1 MCVGV
6 LFFVAENKKGFV
18 LYADLIHTI
27 SKLPNETKGKLFQLI
42 LDYVNDL
49 DPVPDDLLLEISF
62 EPIKQQLKRDLV
74 KWEKFRE
81 KQSLNGKRGGRP
93 KNPSLFNESQK
104 SLKVKVTDT
113 VIVTDKDN
121 VKDMGYYRQFAHL
134 RISEKEVSKLLDDGF
149 TMQQVDDILDSIQN
163 FKGNKKYTSLY
174 LTARKWLKRDREET
188 TKVKPSK
195 LAGADEIGKQVD
207 QKIINEINQWK
218 QD

>member
-18 LYADLIHTI
+18 LYADLIHTV
-27 SKLPNETKGKLFQLI
+27 SKLPREIKGDLFQLI
-42 LDYVNDL
+42 LDYVNDK
-49 DPVPDDLLLEISF
+49 DPQTDDLLLEVSF

-121 VKDMGYYRQFAHL
+121 VKDTVKVNRVFTPPTILEVKSYCLERGNSVDA
-134 RISEKEVSKLLDDGF
+134 EKWVNHYQSNGWMVGK
-149 TMQQVDDILDSIQN
+149 
-163 FKGNKKYTSLY
+163 NKMKDWRAAVRTWEKNEFNKNNNGANKQGSGSSGIIEKHKSFGSL
-174 LTARKWLKRDREET
+174 
-188 TKVKPSK
+188 
-195 LAGADEIGKQVD
+195 
-207 QKIINEINQWK
+207 
-218 QD
+218 